1 MEVKIEYDARA
12 VFHEEVVADT
22 KIRHEH
28 SVRLRG
34 TVQCSEALA

>member
-12 VFHEEVVADT
+12 VFHQDVIAEQ

-34 TVQCSEALA
+34 AVQCSEALA